1 MADLEALLAE
11 RLGPEGLVGDAT
23 DRAKYETGWRYGQGK
38 ARCVVRPGT
47 TEDVA
52 FVLRACH
59 EAGAAV
65 LPQGANTGLVG
76 ASVPDASGHMVVL
89 SLERLT
95 RRLEVDPFDRTVL
108 VDGGV
113 TLGQLNEALAP
124 HGLMFPIDLGADPQ
138 IGGMVATNTGGTR
151 LLKYGDVRRQVL
163 GLEVVQAD
171 GTVLDLLKG
180 LRKDNTGLDLKQTFI
195 GTFGAFGVVTAARLQ
210 AAPRPRQRAAA
221 LVGLAQGEAALDL
234 LQALERGAGDLLSA
248 FEVISAEA
256 WAPIFRHHPRLRNP
270 YGGQEPPPFTAL
282 VELATA
288 LSTERLDLP
297 ELLETLLAE
306 HLDGPAGEGITDIF
320 PGRPEELWELRHHV
334 SESLRHEGSLLG
346 LDLSVPRSALPA
358 FTAQVRAWIA
368 AAHPFVRVCDFGHWG
383 DGGTHLNLVWD
394 PMAAPRPEAAFR
406 AELQGQIYR
415 RVVEDFG
422 GSFSAEHGIGPHNQ
436 AFYDTFTPPAVKAV
450 CGLLKDHFDPARRLG
465 TVRLD

>member
-1 MADLEALLAE
+1 MGVLEALLAD
-11 RLGPEGLVGDAT
+11 RLGSEALVADPI
-23 DRAKYETGWRYGQGK
+23 DRGKYESGWRYGQGR

-47 TEDVA
+47 TGEVA
-52 FVLRACH
+52 FTLRACH
-59 EAGAAV
+59 DAGVPV

-76 ASVPDASGHMVVL
+76 ASVPDASGSMVVL

-113 TLGQLNEALAP
+113 TLGRLNEALAP
-124 HGLMFPIDLGADPQ
+124 HGLLFPIDLGADPQ

-151 LLKYGDVRRQVL
+151 LLKHGDVRRQVL
-163 GLEVVQAD
+163 GLEVVLAD

-180 LRKDNTGLDLKQTFI
+180 LRKDNTGLDLKQAFI
-195 GTFGAFGVVTAARLQ
+195 GTFGAFGVVTASRLQ
-210 AAPRPRQRAAA
+210 VVPRPRQRATA
-221 LVGLAQGEAALDL
+221 LVGLAQGESVLAL
-234 LQALERGAGDLLSA
+234 LQVLEAGAGDLLSA

-256 WAPIFRHHPRLRNP
+256 WTPIFRHHPRLRNP
-270 YGGQEPPPFTAL
+270 YGNQEPPPFTAL
-282 VELATA
+282 VELATT
-288 LSTERLDLP
+288 LPVERLDLAD
-297 ELLETLLAE
+297 LLEGLLAE
-306 HLDGPAGEGITDIF
+306 HLEGPSGKGVTDIF
-320 PGRPEELWELRHHV
+320 PGRPEDLWELRHHV

-358 FTAQVRAWIA
+358 FTTEVRDWIA
-368 AAHPFVRVCDFGHWG
+368 RAHPFVRVCDFGHWG

-394 PMAAPRPEAAFR
+394 PSAAPKPEADFK
-406 AELQGQIYR
+406 AELQERVYR
-415 RVVEDFG
+415 MAVEAFG

-436 AFYDTFTPPAVKAV
+436 AFYDAFTPPAVKAA
-450 CGLLKDHFDPARRLG
+450 CALLKGHFDPARRLG